1 MSTHI
6 TSHYLPFREVYSHT
20 YFPNLLVI
28 NFPIVLL
35 QVADHPTKSLTTA
48 QDWYRLVPLTI
59 SISRQ
64 WTIRCKVLP
73 TRGLLTHCPSGMFQK
88 RAFHTIPVYFEAV
101 PVYHAVICRLGWV
114 FSLSQLAMEYSPSSQ
129 GAGPGKEIGIEG
141 IGVMG
146 TWDTTSCNLL
156 LTFWPTRVWS
166 HIHHFYLV
174 IELVGTP
181 NFMA

>member
-64 WTIRCKVLP
+64 REQSGAKFCPLG
-73 TRGLLTHCPSGMFQK
+73 GLLTTVLLECSRKGHFIRYLSILRQCLYIMQSSVDQV
-88 RAFHTIPVYFEAV
+88 A
-101 PVYHAVICRLGWV
+101 

-129 GAGPGKEIGIEG
+129 GAGPGKEIYIEG

-156 LTFWPTRVWS
+156 LTF
-166 HIHHFYLV
+166 
-174 IELVGTP
+174 
-181 NFMA
+181 